1 MKHICY
7 YSQIAAFELK
17 TEYGEDLGQ
26 NLSEQAIAELKYE
39 IDTEVIMFLRKIAGE
54 ILPELKFNKTLPVG
68 VSMDQHYAAFAEVV
82 EKAKVAIYNK
92 TKRYMPTYMVCA
104 ADVLPVL
111 AFCPAYKPGNIK
123 NVNGPFIAGSLG
135 GLKVVVSPAIG
146 AGEFFFGVNE
156 GMVSAAVY
164 APYMAIVPTQLLGFA
179 DGAMSQGFS
188 TMYALASLNEKLMAA
203 GKIVAERQISYW
215 EQA

>member
-26 NLSEQAIAELKYE
+26 NLSEQAIGELKFE
-39 IDTEVIMFLRKIAGE
+39 IDNEIVMFLRKLAGE
-54 ILPELKFNKTLPVG
+54 ALPELKFNKTLPIG

-104 ADVLPVL
+104 PDLLPVL
-111 AFCPAYKPGNIK
+111 AFCPAYKAANIK
-123 NVNGPFIAGSLG
+123 NVNGPFIAGSLS
-135 GLKVVVSPAIG
+135 GLKVVTSATIP

-156 GMVSAAVY
+156 GMVSSAVY
-164 APYMAIVPTQLLGFA
+164 APLTTYAMA
-179 DGAMSQGFS
+179 
-188 TMYALASLNEKLMAA
+188 
-203 GKIVAERQISYW
+203 
-215 EQA
+215 